1 MNLREEMLYKAL
13 RVRLVE
19 ERIIELYPTDKI
31 QSPVHLS
38 IGQEMVAV
46 GVCQSLSPR
55 DLLFCSYRSHAFYL
69 AKGGDLGEMFAE
81 LYGKVS
87 GCGRGKAGSM
97 HLAAPDVGLMGASA
111 VVASVIPHAVGAALA
126 AKRLGKDQV
135 IVAAF
140 GDGATEEGVYHE
152 SLNFASLHDL
162 PVIFVCENNGLA
174 VHARLAARQAYRI
187 AVLTRSYGIRTTTV
201 AAGHDPMKVHHAF
214 TGVVRRARRTGR
226 PELLEIHTCRYR
238 EHVGPGED
246 VAAGYRTV
254 GEIDRWKARD
264 PLILEAARLAGH
276 RPRILAEIDAAVEF
290 AERSPWPDKT
300 ELLADVL

>member
-1 MNLREEMLYKAL
+1 VNLRDDMLYTAL
-13 RVRLVE
+13 RIRLVE
-19 ERIIELYPTDKI
+19 ERIIALYPADKI

-38 IGQEMVAV
+38 IGQEMVAA
-46 GVCQSLSPR
+46 GVCQSLGTR

-81 LYGKVS
+81 LYGKAS

-126 AKRLGKDQV
+126 AKRLGKDHV
-135 IVAAF
+135 ITAVF

-162 PVIFVCENNGLA
+162 PVVLVCENNGLA

-187 AVLTRSYGIRTTTV
+187 ATLTKSYGIHTTV
-201 AAGHDPMKVHHAF
+201 VENGHDPLAVHRAF
-214 TGVVRRARRTGR
+214 TGAVRRGRRTGR
-226 PELLEIHTCRYR
+226 PQFLEIQTCRYR
-238 EHVGPGED
+238 EHVGPGDD
-246 VAAGYRTV
+246 VAAGYRTAA
-254 GEIDRWKARD
+254 EIDQWKSRD
-264 PLILEAARLAGH
+264 PLILEWERFADARA
-276 RPRILAEIDAAVEF
+276 RIAEEIDAAVEF
-290 AERSPWPDKT
+290 AERSPWPDKS